1 VFDVASGAGNSKPGD
16 TNRIFDIAFSQQPGN
31 NNFVTAGA
39 KHIKFWDSTSLESKK
54 GLFEGNEAT
63 SFACV
68 ATDDQGNT
76 YTGGANS
83 SIYVWGERSCTQ
95 AVKAHNGGFISALRW
110 VAGKLYSGGKDG

>member
-1 VFDVASGAGNSKPGD
+1 
-16 TNRIFDIAFSQQPGN
+16 
-31 NNFVTAGA
+31 
-39 KHIKFWDSTSLESKK
+39 
-54 GLFEGNEAT
+54 
-63 SFACV
+63 V